1 MADKIYLL
9 KAEMQEHIKKVV
21 NSIFIKLIP
30 DQLDILQKF
39 VIILIDVIA
48 CKYNFN
54 KKTIDDFFG
63 QLSQNKN
70 RDIISIIYLI
80 LPYIDDKNEYE
91 FYKKIVKLEDITCM
105 KKKIIDES
113 ENNYVICNYQ
123 YSRYIN
129 LNIEQR
135 YLKNKLNDRIETN
148 KYYHEYKYTILDL
161 EMSFKIVL
169 STLDKVLSKLY
180 INWINIIPLTIEDY
194 KQSNIYKN
202 SFYYNDQYKF
212 VYKDVI
218 SDQEDRFNFWNL
230 NLDSNLRQYG
240 GVNADDMFNTIFVFL
255 FNQIIQ
261 SGTKWLLYEKQE
273 ELQKQPKMYLELIND
288 LVNIKYLYYSDIY
301 DIITLVERKS
311 IEMRWLEMLDEAYN
325 KVDSII
331 ANFIKCIIIKFDR
344 KFCDNEISEEYEY
357 DYTTLYEILTE
368 KDLDDLDDE
377 DNYLDF
383 IDYDK
388 IDPIDL
394 KKKIQD
400 FKKLPFEIIYDFL
413 TDVIQNFKLTWY
425 GKQIFEKDNTQVNN
439 FKININTK
447 LKFGK
452 EEDLKIANN
461 YFITYKNIY
470 NFAKYISKQFMGK
483 SKSSK
488 INIIDSRCLNNTDK
502 NNFFIILNKDNN
514 NDVINNF
521 KINNVLKKTYN
532 KIQQNDINAVQQAIS
547 TYFLTYL
554 KDIVFVTYIQ
564 AGLLNRFEIDEKI
577 TNENILGSSET
588 ERKKNIKKEL
598 YKKFEKDKKKYL
610 STYYYLTGDKY
621 EHLEI
626 YNKKKEKIDWFDFT
640 FKEAEPWYF
649 SFAMN
654 WVSQINFFNHF
665 INNRVLLVTG
675 ATGQGKSTEV
685 PKLLYYALIAINLNF
700 TARVISTQPTIIP
713 TKKNAKIISTNLGV
727 PLEVNDYKT
736 FSSYLQYS
744 TQEDKHLV
752 KGSNTFIKEVTDRT
766 LFEEIIKNP
775 YLKKQK
781 KGKNDKMD
789 YSSENVY
796 DIVIV
801 DEAHMHNIN
810 MDLILTFMRNVVHIN
825 NQIKLVITSATMDDD
840 EYIYRRYYRI
850 IDDNYGFPLSSIKTK
865 FETYN
870 NKNELDED
878 TDYVLDKIVVDRRYH
893 ISPPGQTTKYTVKD
907 IYLDNDTLNYQ
918 EAKQEGLKI
927 LDEIMK
933 KNLTGDVLFF
943 TTSVNEILDIIKY
956 ININSPGHV
965 IALPLYAQL
974 KSKPGE
980 WFERIENININLPN
994 IIYDKKDILDIIDNG
1009 DADYRKISPN
1019 TYSMAII
1026 VATNVVEASVTIPS
1040 LRFVIDTGY
1049 FVSVVFDS
1057 DKEDKEVTI
1066 DQIPEASR
1074 LQRRGRVGRVAGG
1087 TVYYTY
1093 KKGGRSHIK
1102 PRYGIV
1108 IGDVTFDL
1116 FKILH
1121 GFENSNTQIYN
1132 SDIHP
1137 INFLYNYYNDKTNKL
1152 TFENFIKEEEN
1163 KIIRKIYMEQ
1173 YYIDTTN
1180 LGVQDIISN
1189 KLVNSINIYEKYLN
1203 SPYDN
1208 GYDFR
1213 DLIDEEGIF
1222 YIIHPDEE
1230 QFKREVV
1237 TGRIIYNKKEEKK
1250 VIKYI
1255 SDKILNSMNKLQSM
1269 KYIYFDGIIKEF
1281 DTDYIYLKKFK
1292 YDKIID
1298 EILNKEKD
1306 VVGYLQ
1312 KKYSEDDIVRI
1323 FKTICISTC
1332 YNCTDEIIK
1341 ILSLLY
1347 SITSYREFVALQEIK
1362 KQISKFNDYTKFI
1375 NLWKN
1380 NISELYSY
1388 LDIMNFFIQNNN
1400 IENEEQRNKAFIT
1413 NFIETRFNQFN
1424 DIKKKYGNKIFIDKN
1439 IFEQN
1444 KMDNVEIKLYIDYI
1458 NQKDNQGKRYNKFN
1472 TVFKIR
1478 KNKGKQIDI
1487 NNYCKKMGINNKII
1501 LNAIRLYE
1509 NLNKIVKR
1517 QEKNINSFKQFYPV
1531 FTSSKKDN
1539 IIKCFLESYLSN
1551 LSIYKNNK
1559 LINLILDVEIDEPK
1573 VSLVYLPKNSY
1584 DSKLETLC
1592 FYAIKS
1598 DMGPLGLT
1606 IINKDMIND
1615 IIPTKLLDINRD
1627 NFDLKHDDE
1636 NILKLT
1642 GKYNYNPVKENS
1654 MNVYIN
1660 NSLKIFQIKKYK
1672 LKRIYE

>member
-1 MADKIYLL
+1 MTDYNNLSLL
-9 KAEMQEHIKKVV
+9 TQNMEAHIKKVIK
-21 NSIFIKLIP
+21 SIFIKLTSS
-30 DQLDILQKF
+30 DLDILQEF
-39 VIILIDVIA
+39 VIILIDIIA
-48 CKYNFN
+48 CKFN
-54 KKTIDDFFG
+54 IKPNTIELFFG
-63 QLSQNKN
+63 QLSQNNN
-70 RDIISIIYLI
+70 RDIISIMYL
-80 LPYIDDKNEYE
+80 LLLYIDDKNNFEL
-91 FYKKIVKLEDITCM
+91 YKKITKLEDITCM
-105 KKKIIDES
+105 KKKIVNES

-123 YSRYIN
+123 YSRYVNANIN
-129 LNIEQR
+129 KSYLN
-135 YLKNKLNDRIETN
+135 NALNDKINTN
-148 KYYHEYKYTILDL
+148 EHYNEYKYSSLDL
-161 EMSFKIVL
+161 EMSLKIVL
-169 STLDKVLSKLY
+169 STIDKVISKLY

-194 KQSNIYKN
+194 KDSDKYKN
-202 SFYYNDQYKF
+202 SFDYNNDGIL
-212 VYKDVI
+212 VYKDII
-218 SDQEDRFNFWNL
+218 SNKEETFDFWNL
-230 NLDSNLRQYG
+230 NLDSKLRQYG
-240 GVNADDMFNTIFVFL
+240 GVNAYDIFDTIFVFL

-273 ELQKQPKMYLELIND
+273 DLQKQPKMYLEIIND
-288 LVNIKYLYYSDIY
+288 LVNIKYLYYSEIY
-301 DIITLVERKS
+301 DTITLIERKS
-311 IEMRWLEMLDEAYN
+311 IETRWSDILEQAYN
-325 KVDSII
+325 NIESLLG
-331 ANFIKCIIIKFDR
+331 NFIKCVIFKFDQ
-344 KFCDNEISEEYEY
+344 KFCDNEISEEYDY
-357 DYTTLYEILTE
+357 DYTSLYEILTE
-368 KDLDDLDDE
+368 KDLDELDDE
-377 DNYLDF
+377 DNFLDS
-383 IDYDK
+383 IDYSK
-388 IDPIDL
+388 INLIDL
-394 KKKIQD
+394 KKKIKD
-400 FKKLPFEIIYDFL
+400 FQKIPFEIIYDFL
-413 TDVIQNFKLTWY
+413 TDIIQKFKLTWY
-425 GKQIFEKDNTQVNN
+425 GKQIFEKDNNDL
-439 FKININTK
+439 NINTK
-447 LKFGK
+447 LKFGLNT
-452 EEDLKIANN
+452 ELKIGIN

-470 NFAKYISKQFMGK
+470 NFAKHISKKFTGSDIK
-483 SKSSK
+483 
-488 INIIDSRCLNNTDK
+488 IIDSRCLSNADK
-502 NNFFIILNKDNN
+502 VEFLAILNKDNN
-514 NDVINNF
+514 NVINSFNI
-521 KINNVLKKTYN
+521 KNVLGKTYN
-532 KIQQNDINAVQQAIS
+532 NIKTQDIKAVQEAIAN
-547 TYFLTYL
+547 YFLKYL

-564 AGLLNRFEIDEKI
+564 AGLLNRFEIDEKL
-577 TNENILGSSET
+577 TNESILGSSET

-654 WVSQINFFNHF
+654 WVSQINFYNHF

-700 TARVISTQPTIIP
+700 TARVISTQPTVIP

-744 TQEDKHLV
+744 TQEEKHLV

-766 LFEEIIKNP
+766 LFEEIVKNP

-781 KGKNDKMD
+781 KGKNGKMD

-796 DIVIV
+796 DIVII

-850 IDDNYGFPLSSIKTK
+850 IDDNYGYPLCSIKTNLEFNRK
-865 FETYN
+865 AN
-870 NKNELDED
+870 SI
-878 TDYVLDKIVVDRRYH
+878 LDKIVVDRRYH

-907 IYLDNDTLNYQ
+907 IYLDNDTKNYQ
-918 EAKQEGLKI
+918 EGKQAGLKI

-943 TTSVNEILDIIKY
+943 TTSVKEILDIIKF

-965 IALPLYAQL
+965 IALPLYAEL
-974 KSKPGE
+974 KSKPGA
-980 WFERIENININLPN
+980 WFEKIENININLPN
-994 IIYDKKDILDIIDNG
+994 IIYDKKEILDVIENG
-1009 DADYRKISPN
+1009 DAGYRKISPN
-1019 TYSMAII
+1019 TYSMAIV

-1057 DKEDKEVTI
+1057 DKEDKEITI

-1093 KKGGRSHIK
+1093 KKGARAHIK

-1121 GFENSNTQIYN
+1121 GFENSDKQIYN

-1137 INFLYNYYNDKTNKL
+1137 INYLYNYYNDDTL
-1152 TFENFIKEEEN
+1152 TFENFIKGEEN
-1163 KIIRKIYMEQ
+1163 KIIKKIYMDQ
-1173 YYIDTTN
+1173 YYINTEN
-1180 LGVQDIISN
+1180 LNSQDLISN
-1189 KLVNSINIYEKYLN
+1189 RLVNSINFYKKYLN

-1208 GYDFR
+1208 GYDLR
-1213 DLIDEEGIF
+1213 DLLDERGIF
-1222 YIIHPDEE
+1222 YIIHPEEE

-1237 TGRIIYNKKEEKK
+1237 TGKIIYNKKENKK
-1250 VIKYI
+1250 ENGFL
-1255 SDKILNSMNKLQSM
+1255 SSKIINSINKLQSI
-1269 KYIYFDGIIKEF
+1269 KYIYFDGILR
-1281 DTDYIYLKKFK
+1281 DAYTDYIFLKKFK

-1362 KQISKFNDYTKFI
+1362 KQISKFNDYDKFI

-1388 LDIMNFFIQNNN
+1388 LDIMNFFIQNNDIDEMEQKN
-1400 IENEEQRNKAFIT
+1400 KTFIINYIEKKFDV
-1413 NFIETRFNQFN
+1413 FN
-1424 DIKKKYGNKIFIDKN
+1424 DIKKKYGNKIFIDTN
-1439 IFEQN
+1439 IFEQKKLN
-1444 KMDNVEIKLYIDYI
+1444 NSEIKLYIDFI
-1458 NQKDNQGKRYNKFN
+1458 NQKDNKEKRYAKFN
-1472 TVFKIR
+1472 TAFKIR
-1478 KNKGKQIDI
+1478 KNKGKQIEI
-1487 NNYCKKMGINNKII
+1487 ENYCNKMGINNKII

-1509 NLNKIVKR
+1509 NLYKIFKR

-1531 FTSSKKDN
+1531 FISSKSDN

-1551 LSIYKNNK
+1551 LSIYKNKK
-1559 LINLILDVEIDEPK
+1559 LINLILNIEIDEPK
-1573 VSLVYLPKNSY
+1573 VSLVYLPQNSL
-1584 DSKLETLC
+1584 DNSSKLETLC

-1606 IINKDMIND
+1606 IINKDILND
-1615 IIPTKLLDINRD
+1615 VMPTILLDINND
-1627 NFDLKHDDE
+1627 NFDLKHDDN

-1642 GKYNYNPVKENS
+1642 GKYNLNPVKENS
-1654 MNVYIN
+1654 MNVYID
-1660 NSLKIFQIKKYK
+1660 NSLKIFKIKKYRFK
-1672 LKRIYE
+1672 KIYTEKN